1 MLSKLLWC
9 VNFSPLSLTALRAL
23 WSVNLPAKVLSMA
36 PMDYSQRG
44 YQAVLLGLA
53 NSELH
58 IYCEK
63 FLVHV
68 IKTEDIVT
76 GGMHAHTHTHTH
88 T

>member
-1 MLSKLLWC
+1 
-9 VNFSPLSLTALRAL
+9 
-23 WSVNLPAKVLSMA
+23 MA

-44 YQAVLLGLA
+44 YQAVLLGLD

-76 GGMHAHTHTHTH
+76 GSSSFLKIYQ
-88 T
+88 